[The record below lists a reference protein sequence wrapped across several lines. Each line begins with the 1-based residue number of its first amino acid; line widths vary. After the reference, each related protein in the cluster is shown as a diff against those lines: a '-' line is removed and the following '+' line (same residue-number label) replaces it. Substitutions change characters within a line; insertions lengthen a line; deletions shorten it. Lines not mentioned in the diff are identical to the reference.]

1 MKHSRPSPL
10 PPHPPYPQ
18 TPETAHAWIR
28 AHGIGV
34 AELARCYA
42 LNRSTLMD
50 LLRGRNRGYRGQAHR
65 GAVLLGLKPDPEQ
78 AGGAA

>member
-28 AHGIGV
+28 AHGV
-34 AELARCYA
+34 VVTELARSYGVP
-42 LNRSTLMD
+42 RTTLTD
-50 LLRGRNRGYRGQAHR
+50 LMRGRNRGYRGKAHQ
-65 GAVLLGLKPDPEQ
+65 GAVLLGLKPDPE